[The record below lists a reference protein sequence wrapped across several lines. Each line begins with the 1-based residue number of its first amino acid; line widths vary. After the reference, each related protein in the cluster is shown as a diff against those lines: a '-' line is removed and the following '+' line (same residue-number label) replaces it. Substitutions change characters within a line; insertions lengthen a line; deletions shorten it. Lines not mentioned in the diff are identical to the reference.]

1 MEPIRVPRPSKAAFN
16 KQRPMSD
23 LIKAQIRH
31 FKHLEHKL
39 PPEHRAAL
47 PQHHII
53 TEDDAA
59 RYIAPMTR
67 LLRSR
72 RAPAAAVTPFA
83 TPAVRK
89 PAPARRTK
97 GLSIAATAD
106 PSGTKSAAR
115 PVSRTKKKSST
126 KRKARKPSSKRT
138 K

>member
-1 MEPIRVPRPSKAAFN
+1 
-16 KQRPMSD
+16 MSD

-31 FKHLEHKL
+31 FKHLEQKL
-39 PPEHRAAL
+39 PPEHRTAL

-72 RAPAAAVTPFA
+72 SAPAAVTPFA
-83 TPAVRK
+83 RPAARIS
-89 PAPARRTK
+89 APPRRGK

-106 PSGTKSAAR
+106 PGGTQSAAK
-115 PVSRTKKKSST
+115 PASRAKKKTST
-126 KRKARKPSSKRT
+126 KRKARKP
-138 K
+138 